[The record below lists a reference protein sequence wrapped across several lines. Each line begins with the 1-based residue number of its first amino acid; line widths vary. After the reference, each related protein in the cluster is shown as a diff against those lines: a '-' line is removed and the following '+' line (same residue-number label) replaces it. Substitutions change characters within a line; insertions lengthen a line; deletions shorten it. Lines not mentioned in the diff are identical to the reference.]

1 MLVRARIVIPI
12 SRPPIADGYVRIQ
25 GNRIA
30 EVGEWAGLVD
40 RQGAKDLGE
49 VILMP
54 GLVNAHCHL
63 EYSNFVGAIPEPS
76 SFTDWIRAM
85 VDLRHEV
92 DDADHC
98 QSWLCGAR
106 QSLRYG
112 VTTMGNIETRRDLLP
127 QLWAQTPL
135 RMISYL
141 ELIVLR
147 ANSDSRREVRVA
159 NDWACAH
166 SPQRGCVGLSPHSP
180 YTTKPDLLEACSKL
194 IGVLLAMHLAE
205 SAEED
210 EMFRQGSGA
219 MYEMMASA
227 GRDMSDCGKKSPL
240 AHAASFGVLND
251 RLLGIHGN
259 YLNDADIQTLA
270 NSGVSLVHCPR
281 SHRYFNHAAF
291 RFDDLESAG
300 VNICLGTDSLA
311 TMSEKD
317 AKLELFSEMRLFR
330 ELHPDVP
337 MGNILR
343 MVATKSAAALGMK
356 GVVGEIAADAF
367 ADLTV
372 IPFDGPQDGAE
383 SAVIDHVGVVQKV
396 MIDGQWHYPPT
407 SSAAAHGE

>member
-1 MLVRARIVIPI
+1 MLLRARTVLPI
-12 SRPPIADGYVRIQ
+12 SHPPIADGFVCIRGSRIT
-25 GNRIA
+25 

-40 RQGAKDLGE
+40 RQGANDLGE

-54 GLVNAHCHL
+54 GLINAHCHL

-85 VDLRHEV
+85 VVLKHEL
-92 DDADHC
+92 DDAAHC
-98 QSWLCGAR
+98 QSWLRGAR
-106 QSLRYG
+106 QSLRHG
-112 VTTMGNIETRRDLLP
+112 VTTLGNIETRRDLLP

-147 ANSDSRREVRVA
+147 AKSDSRREVKEA
-159 NDWACAH
+159 NDWACAY
-166 SPQRGCVGLSPHSP
+166 SPPRGCVGLSPHAP

-194 IGVLLAMHLAE
+194 IDVPLAMHLAE
-205 SAEED
+205 SADED

-219 MYEMMASA
+219 LYEMMASA
-227 GRDMSDCGKKSPL
+227 GRDMSDCGKHSPL
-240 AHAASFGVLND
+240 AHAAYFGMLSE
-251 RLLGIHGN
+251 RLLVIHGN
-259 YLNDADIQTLA
+259 YLNDADIQVLA
-270 NSGVSLVHCPR
+270 DSGASLVHCPR
-281 SHRYFNHAAF
+281 SHQYFNHAAF

-300 VNICLGTDSLA
+300 VKICLGTDSLA
-311 TMSEKD
+311 SIREKEGE
-317 AKLELFSEMRLFR
+317 LELFSEMRLFR

-337 MGNILR
+337 EGNILQ

-356 GVVGEIAADAF
+356 GIVGEIAADAF

-372 IPFDGPQDGAE
+372 IPFGGSQGDAE

-407 SSAAAHGE
+407 SAATAYGE

>member
-1 MLVRARIVIPI
+1 M
-12 SRPPIADGYVRIQ
+12 
-25 GNRIA
+25 
-30 EVGEWAGLVD
+30 
-40 RQGAKDLGE
+40 
-49 VILMP
+49 
-54 GLVNAHCHL
+54 
-63 EYSNFVGAIPEPS
+63 
-76 SFTDWIRAM
+76 
-85 VDLRHEV
+85 
-92 DDADHC
+92 
-98 QSWLCGAR
+98 
-106 QSLRYG
+106 
-112 VTTMGNIETRRDLLP
+112 
-127 QLWAQTPL
+127 
-135 RMISYL
+135 
-141 ELIVLR
+141 
-147 ANSDSRREVRVA
+147 
-159 NDWACAH
+159 
-166 SPQRGCVGLSPHSP
+166 
-180 YTTKPDLLEACSKL
+180 EACSKL
-194 IGVLLAMHLAE
+194 IDVPLAMHLAE

-337 MGNILR
+337 VGNILK

-367 ADLTV
+367 ADLAV

-383 SAVIDHVGVVQKV
+383 SAIIDHVGVVQKV
-396 MIDGQWHYPPT
+396 MIDGQWQYPPT